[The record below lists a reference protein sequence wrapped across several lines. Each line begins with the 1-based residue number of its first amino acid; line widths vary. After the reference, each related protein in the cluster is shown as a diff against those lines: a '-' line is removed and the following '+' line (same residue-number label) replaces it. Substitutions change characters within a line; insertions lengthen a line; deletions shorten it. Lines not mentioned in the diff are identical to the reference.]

1 MDELL
6 SYLLVQIVEPQINT
20 PTDVI
25 TWSNKTQQF
34 PPITNTLRMILHRAI
49 RDGHQDLFLDV
60 LDLIEI
66 SEEQAD
72 NDSVIIMQQCEQVL
86 YSLCIN
92 NDHGLNELLT
102 QMEVNPSWGD
112 FLLLKSL
119 IERCLVN
126 GTVAHLEKL
135 LRTIDAEGIALGVD
149 ANLISTSVQMQ
160 TFQETG
166 QSNKAVQLFEER
178 RTLGTGRLDAKW
190 AKVLYLALRVYKDIG
205 DIESTKTIYEELV
218 DFDSL
223 SVELRVNLLWTMGI
237 VLFEHFLV

>member
-1 MDELL
+1 
-6 SYLLVQIVEPQINT
+6 
-20 PTDVI
+20 
-25 TWSNKTQQF
+25 
-34 PPITNTLRMILHRAI
+34 MILHRAI
-49 RDGHQDLFLDV
+49 RDGRQDLFLDV

-66 SEEQAD
+66 SEERAD

-218 DFDSL
+218 DFESL
-223 SVELRVNLLWTMGI
+223 SMELRVNLLWVMGLI
-237 VLFEHFLV
+237 LFEQDQPTESENTTRRTQIGTFKNLNEPQLNLLNALPRVQIAIIK